1 MPDAALYKVAYDEA
15 VRALSEQQ
23 AAIESVRTRAG
34 LLLSAAAVT
43 TSFLGAQAL
52 QAGSSGSFSWL
63 ALLTFVAV
71 ATTSL
76 AILWPRRWE
85 FTANPRRVVTGFI
98 ESAEGIR
105 LEDLHRDL
113 SLHMHGSYL
122 VNHQGLKELALL
134 FQAAS
139 GLLTLEVVLWIAAIA
154 AAL

>member
-1 MPDAALYKVAYDEA
+1 MPGAELYKVAYDEA

-23 AAIESVRTRAG
+23 AAIESVRNRAG

-52 QAGSSGSFSWL
+52 QGGSSSLFSGL
-63 ALLTFVAV
+63 ALFSFVAV

-76 AILWPRRWE
+76 AILWPRSWE
-85 FTANPRRVVTGFI
+85 FTANPRRVVKDFTEAAG
-98 ESAEGIR
+98 AIR

-122 VNHQGLKELALL
+122 VNHRGLQELALL

-139 GLLTLEVVLWIAAIA
+139 GLLTLEVVLWVAAIA
-154 AAL
+154 LGL